1 MVGSTIALVTV
12 ATVPA
17 VRFVVLAKVAVVGK
31 VIVPPLTTGLVL
43 IVSTSTF
50 CVVTILVLVSASV
63 VVGLPTFAP
72 STPASPVADTS
83 RVRPAVV
90 GASGKAAVG
99 PEAPTAFTPS
109 LKRAQETDLLV
120 YDVYVKIEVPLDAL
134 QRQVEAIR
142 VPHCK
147 VVRVEPLENSPAEG
161 INRLRVSAVLKDST
175 EKSVLLVEEALLHLQ
190 HGNHGAVSS
199 VAFRGYTKS
208 F

>member
-1 MVGSTIALVTV
+1 MAESQQHQHQQPETQHQQHQQQQKIQEHSGSE
-12 ATVPA
+12 P
-17 VRFVVLAKVAVVGK
+17 F
-31 VIVPPLTTGLVL
+31 PLH
-43 IVSTSTF
+43 
-50 CVVTILVLVSASV
+50 
-63 VVGLPTFAP
+63 
-72 STPASPVADTS
+72 
-83 RVRPAVV
+83 
-90 GASGKAAVG
+90 ASGKAAVG
-99 PEAPTAFTPS
+99 PEAPTAFIPTI
-109 LKRAQETDLLV
+109 KRAQETDLLV
-120 YDVYVKIEVPLDAL
+120 YDVYAKIEVPLDAL
-134 QRQVEAIR
+134 QQQVEAIR